1 MSLTRFRLK
10 EASIWL
16 VGLGLLAGAV
26 VLSYRMGTAE
36 FVDEFAALS
45 LRNKALV
52 GGGVVLGIVLI
63 GEIWTRSTV
72 DFSAVIALAA
82 GTFWVV
88 EEMQEGETQ
97 RAQSGREKYYSGVGD
112 SVRRGLTHAGGDRSK
127 SIAWTSASRRPR
139 FIRRS
144 IGRCRRCFS
153 VRRTWGNRP
162 RSGSSSAN
170 GTSMSR

>member
-88 EEMQEGETQ
+88 EEIQEGETQ

-112 SVRRGLTHAGGDRSK
+112 SVRRGLTHAGGGALEIDRVDKRKQAASVHPT
-127 SIAWTSASRRPR
+127 IDRQVSAVFLGQTNMGEIDPGQEAPRPM
-139 FIRRS
+139 
-144 IGRCRRCFS
+144 G
-153 VRRTWGNRP
+153 P
-162 RSGSSSAN
+162 R
-170 GTSMSR
+170 